1 MAVSLMSWAK
11 CLQGAQVRARQIAVL
26 TVVAVVPMLSA
37 AQAAEPLPAP
47 EGPVILTVSGNI
59 AVTNSDAGAAFDRAM
74 LAEIGITHIYTTTP
88 WTDGV
93 QDFSGV
99 LGRALL
105 ERVGA
110 EGTVVAASALNDYTV
125 EIPMDD
131 FTKYDVLLATE
142 VNGEEMLVSDKGPVW
157 IVYPRDSEPA
167 LQDRRLHDRWVWQ
180 LKALQVK

>member
-1 MAVSLMSWAK
+1 MGVSLMKWTD
-11 CLQGAQVRARQIAVL
+11 CLQGAQARARQVALLVAIA
-26 TVVAVVPMLSA
+26 TAPMFSI

-47 EGPVILTVSGNI
+47 QGPVILTVSGNI

-74 LAEIGITHIYTTTP
+74 LAEIGISHIMTTTP

-110 EGTVVAASALNDYTV
+110 EGTAVMASALNDYTV

-131 FTKYDVLLATE
+131 FAKYDVLLATE

-157 IVYPRDSEPA
+157 IVYPRDDVPA